1 MTRTAAALVIGNE
14 ILTGKI
20 DEANVAPLARGLF
33 ARGVRLQRVIVCPD
47 EIETIARDLNALRA
61 AHDYVITSGGIGPT
75 HDDLTVPA
83 VAHAFGRQVER
94 SEEIVTLIRAF
105 HAKRDRPVTDAHLR
119 MAEVVTGSRLLA
131 SAEVPWPTLVVEN
144 VYVLPGV
151 PQVFRLKLELVLED
165 IGGGEGFVSEAVYT
179 QCDEGVIAP
188 ILSQLEVA
196 HAGVGIGSYPRWD
209 APDHKVKVTFDGT
222 DATQVRAAADAFVAA
237 IPAEEFVR
245 RS

>member
-1 MTRTAAALVIGNE
+1 MSRTAAALVIGNE

-20 DEANVAPLARGLF
+20 EEANVGPLARGLF
-33 ARGVRLQRVIVCPD
+33 ARGVRLRRIIVCPD
-47 EIETIARDLNALRA
+47 EIDIIARDLNALRD

-94 SEEIVTLIRAF
+94 SEAIVELIHQF
-105 HAKRDRPVTDAHLR
+105 HAKRERAVTDAHLR
-119 MAEVVTGSRLLA
+119 MADVVAGGRLI
-131 SAEVPWPTLVVEN
+131 STAEVPWPTLVVDN

-165 IGGGEGFVSEAVYT
+165 IGGGDGFVSEAVYT

-188 ILSQLEVA
+188 ILSQLEIA
-196 HAGVGIGSYPRWD
+196 HEGVGIGSYPRWD
-209 APDHKVKVTFDGT
+209 APDHKVKITFDGRDR
-222 DATQVRAAADAFVAA
+222 DAVRAAADAFVAA

-245 RS
+245 RG